1 MNFIY
6 YWTVKYKP
14 QSSQRMHQEHRVW

>member
-6 YWTVKYKP
+6 YWTVKYET
-14 QSSQRMHQEHRVW
+14 QSSQRRHKEHRER